1 MGNEVYLYLLG
12 LVDVCAQVAD
22 GGVELAQDH
31 HCHHSGADGNVELVL
46 AAIAESNP
54 VGKRKNSAL
63 KERI

>member
-1 MGNEVYLYLLG
+1 VYLYLLG

-22 GGVELAQDH
+22 VGELAQGH
-31 HCHHSGADGNVELVL
+31 HCRRPPYSGADGDVELVL
-46 AAIAESNP
+46 GCIAESNP